1 MGVILFL
8 LPLITVAS
16 LHLTLA
22 YVNAKLVSRRGVEFS
37 GFSLWTTESLL
48 WCRQLF
54 LFLETKE
61 PENSNS
67 IRCRASL
74 FFQGQLLS
82 QAGAQALLKCCSRS
96 ILFPSL
102 PSGPPREKCA
112 GLMKKH
118 RHISQEV
125 IQKCFSFAEFHNS
138 REFCICYINR
148 ESYKTPET
156 CQNQEVVYHHLW
168 QQK

>member
-16 LHLTLA
+16 LHPTLA
-22 YVNAKLVSRRGVEFS
+22 SVNAMLDSRRGAEFS
-37 GFSLWTTESLL
+37 GFSLGTTESLL

-54 LFLETKE
+54 LSLETKE

-74 FFQGQLLS
+74 FLS
-82 QAGAQALLKCCSRS
+82 LAYQPAGAQVLPKCCSRS

-102 PSGPPREKCA
+102 PSGPPWEKCA
-112 GLMKKH
+112 RFMKKH
-118 RHISQEV
+118 GHVSQEV
-125 IQKCFSFAEFHNS
+125 IQKCFPFTEFHNS
-138 REFCICYINR
+138 REFCICYIN
-148 ESYKTPET
+148 T
-156 CQNQEVVYHHLW
+156 VI
-168 QQK
+168 